1 MDEIITDDSYTG
13 NLIIAENQSAEAQS
27 SLPEIND
34 IGTRNQPTTST
45 NVEMPPEQPAT
56 GNDNGIQT
64 DEIQAL
70 EKIKKKEKN
79 HTRDTSEPS
88 RRG

>member
-1 MDEIITDDSYTG
+1 MTDDSYTG
-13 NLIIAENQSAEAQS
+13 NLIIAENQAEAQS

-34 IGTRNQPTTST
+34 IVPMSARNQPTTST
-45 NVEMPPEQPAT
+45 NVEMSPEQPAT

-64 DEIQAL
+64 EEIQAL